1 MRAEKPPNKPFLPQ
15 KIGIFSTEILN
26 NRKIVVQI
34 SLEMMSATT
43 FVGTISSSH

>member
-1 MRAEKPPNKPFLPQ
+1 MGAEKPQIKPFLPQ

-34 SLEMMSATT
+34 SLEMMIATIY
-43 FVGTISSSH
+43 VGTVSSSN

>member
-1 MRAEKPPNKPFLPQ
+1 MGAEKPQIKPFLPQ
-15 KIGIFSTEILN
+15 KTGIFSTEILN

-43 FVGTISSSH
+43 FVGTVSSSN